1 MQQQNKPA
9 QNDKALQ
16 GFLPWIVLGIGVL
29 VVLVGI
35 IVSSMLKDKSPPRP
49 VGPAARIPKVNLI
62 IHSNVGG
69 AEVYLNDQQKAIV
82 SDTQHKATLFNLAPK
97 TYQITVKKQG
107 VRRSNGDCRGNWTN
121 NLPSRGN
128 QFATRGITE
137 WYGLDT
143 FRDTYTFYIC
153 YGARRPLSCS
163 TSTHFGKS
171 GKHINASAAITS
183 SND

>member
-1 MQQQNKPA
+1 VQQQDKPA

-62 IHSNVGG
+62 IRSNVGG

-107 VRRSNGDCRGNWTN
+107 YADRTETVEVTGQTISQVVEI
-121 NLPSRGN
+121 NLQPG
-128 QFATRGITE
+128 E
-137 WYGLDT
+137 
-143 FRDTYTFYIC
+143 
-153 YGARRPLSCS
+153 
-163 TSTHFGKS
+163 
-171 GKHINASAAITS
+171 
-183 SND
+183 